1 MRGLAGPGM
10 RFPADRMIMGTG
22 LVMIRVMLVIPAVLL
37 VVPRLLMLP
46 GAENPHPGVVIAPAR
61 RAHLSPPPPRT

>member
-10 RFPADRMIMGTG
+10 RFPADRMIMCAG
-22 LVMIRVMLVIPAVLL
+22 LVMIRVMLVISVVLL
-37 VVPRLLMLP
+37 VSLRLLMLP
-46 GAENPHPGVVIAPAR
+46 GAEYPHPGVAIAPAC